1 MQMAFRGRG
10 RGGYGRGGGGSFG
23 YAKQEPF
30 LLFPLTVIELQ
41 VLLVA
46 RDNLQGEIENLPDA
60 KSVTE
65 EMALVL
71 RSSRLQK
78 FWNSSVYYLKDEGH
92 KGDEITDIERFSD
105 RGKRRTEHKHKL
117 TDFIKCSVE
126 YVPAELAQDSKSELN
141 GPRKVRW
148 NQESDLLKLDIFEK
162 REQKHQGQDAKDG
175 KEKKDDENEEEDDER
190 LEEED
195 EEFSDDGDY
204 NQNIDFDDDED
215 DFNMD
220 DGNDEHHVSHTRDTR
235 CFIRRHILE

>member
-1 MQMAFRGRG
+1 MAFRGRG
-10 RGGYGRGGGGSFG
+10 RGGYGRGGGGGGSFG

-30 LLFPLTVIELQ
+30 LLFP
-41 VLLVA
+41 
-46 RDNLQGEIENLPDA
+46 EIENLPDA

-78 FWNSSVYYLKDEGH
+78 FWNSSVYYLKDEGQ

-105 RGKRRTEHKHKL
+105 RGKRRTEQKHKL

-175 KEKKDDENEEEDDER
+175 KEKKDDENDEEDDEK

-220 DGNDEHHVSHTRDTR
+220 DGNDDEGTY
-235 CFIRRHILE
+235 